1 MSCEAATEPRLALH
15 FLFFL
20 YIRLRITL
28 TNLMTNVFL
37 NDIYIH
43 MITISLILFY
53 TVISSLY
60 ILLNDD
66 YNIIL
71 RIFVIFVIAAAVIL
85 MMKKDTFLPF
95 LGLTV
100 LPSTLIANEKVPN
113 GANLSYTIDMSDY
126 EEGTTVVYWAANKT
140 DAIIEDPY
148 EAYKNYNNVGVSKVK
163 NGKADVRIFCPDRY
177 KVRKVFN
184 QLLERHFHYRI
195 VFKETGFLGPVM
207 TVKVNC

>member
-1 MSCEAATEPRLALH
+1 
-15 FLFFL
+15 
-20 YIRLRITL
+20 
-28 TNLMTNVFL
+28 
-37 NDIYIH
+37 

-53 TVISSLY
+53 SVISSLY

-100 LPSTLIANEKVPN
+100 LPNTLIANEKTPN

-163 NGKADVRIFCPDRY
+163 NGKAEVRIFCPDCY
-177 KVRKVFN
+177 KVKKVFN

-195 VFKETGFLGPVM
+195 VFKDTGFLGPVL

>member
-1 MSCEAATEPRLALH
+1 MMNAK
-15 FLFFL
+15 
-20 YIRLRITL
+20 
-28 TNLMTNVFL
+28 NVFF

-43 MITISLILFY
+43 MITIGIILFY

-71 RIFVIFVIAAAVIL
+71 RIFVIFIIAAAVIL
-85 MMKKDTFLPF
+85 MMKKETFLPF

-100 LPSTLIANEKVPN
+100 LPSPLIANEKIPT
-113 GANLSYTIDMSDY
+113 GANLSYTVNMSEHPD
-126 EEGTTVVYWAANKT
+126 GTLIVYWAANNT
-140 DAIIEDPY
+140 DAIIEDPF

-163 NGKADVRIFCPDRY
+163 NGKAEVRIFCPDRY
-177 KVRKVFN
+177 KVNKVFN

-195 VFKETGFLGPVM
+195 VFKETGFLSPVM